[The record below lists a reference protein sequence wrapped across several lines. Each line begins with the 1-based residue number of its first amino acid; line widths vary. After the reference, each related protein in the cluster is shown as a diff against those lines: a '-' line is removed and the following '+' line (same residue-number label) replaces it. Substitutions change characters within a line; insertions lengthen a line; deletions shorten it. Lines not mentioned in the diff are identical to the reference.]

1 MVGDNY
7 TIEIS
12 QISKSRFLKK
22 SKNPIDQF
30 RIILNSLSTY
40 NIMSHIGCPRKD
52 FDSMKDEIKEWFL
65 IDSILSTGLY
75 AHVREHLGLEI
86 DSRTMESRLRK
97 WGFIKYSP

>member
-22 SKNPIDQF
+22 SKNPVDQF
-30 RIILNSLSTY
+30 RIILNSLSIY
-40 NIMSHIGCPRKD
+40 NTMPHTGHPYKD

-65 IDSILSTGLY
+65 IDSILLTSLCTR
-75 AHVREHLGLEI
+75 VREYLGLKI
-86 DSRTMESRLRK
+86 NSCTMELRLRK
-97 WGFIKYSP
+97 